1 MNFGQVIE
9 NTCDGVY
16 LFAGLRLLVMNSFTV
31 TFQGY
36 VHALSTSLL
45 LNFFKYL
52 INVTYKSKNHTYI
65 FSFLKKTNA
74 NLRSS
79 HWRCSYVGGDLRYD
93 VNLLRVY
100 LRWGQ
105 FLINLRPNG
114 L

>member
-9 NTCDGVY
+9 NTCDGVYRY

-93 VNLLRVY
+93 VNLECT
-100 LRWGQ
+100 
-105 FLINLRPNG
+105 
-114 L
+114 